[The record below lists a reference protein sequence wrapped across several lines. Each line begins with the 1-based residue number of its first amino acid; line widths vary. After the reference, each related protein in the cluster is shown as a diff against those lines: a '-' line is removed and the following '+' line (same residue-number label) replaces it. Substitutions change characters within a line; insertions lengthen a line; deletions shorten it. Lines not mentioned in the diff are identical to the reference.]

1 MRLIDAEKLKEKIR
15 SQDWKDNTMLR
26 LALSW
31 VYMLIDEEPAIN
43 MNSEKLGPCDKNPAA
58 NRADGCARQ

>member
-15 SQDWKDNTMLR
+15 SQDWKYNTMLQ
-26 LALSW
+26 LAISW

-43 MNSEKLGPCDKNPAA
+43 INEEGDAE
-58 NRADGCARQ
+58 

>member
-15 SQDWKDNTMLR
+15 SQDWKDNTMLQ

-43 MNSEKLGPCDKNPAA
+43 INSEKLGACDRNQ
-58 NRADGCARQ
+58 RQTVRISVPGK

>member
-15 SQDWKDNTMLR
+15 SQDWKDNTMLQ

-43 MNSEKLGPCDKNPAA
+43 INSEKAE
-58 NRADGCARQ
+58 RAIEYFGFGE